1 MAIRPRSPER
11 MFGLVVHEVARLL
24 RRRYEQRL
32 RSTGI
37 GLTRAQCAVLVNLV
51 EREGINQA
59 GLAQV
64 LDIEP
69 ITMVRLLD
77 KLQEA
82 GLVVRKPCPTD
93 RRAYTLELTPKAEP
107 VLEQI
112 YALAAEVYAES
123 QTGLSRADV
132 DHLISQLQIIK
143 SNLLTSTA
151 EASQSSTSSR
161 SKRRA

>member
-1 MAIRPRSPER
+1 MVTRSPER
-11 MFGLVVHEVARLL
+11 MFGLVIHEVARLL

-37 GLTRAQCAVLVNLV
+37 GLTRAQCAVLVNLA

-59 GLAQV
+59 CLAQV

-69 ITMVRLLD
+69 ISLVRLLD
-77 KLQEA
+77 KLQGA
-82 GLVVRKPCPTD
+82 GLIVRKPDPKD
-93 RRAYTLELTPKAEP
+93 RRAYILELTKKAEP

-112 YALAAEVYAES
+112 YALAEKVYEEA
-123 QTGLSRADV
+123 QTGLSKSDV
-132 DHLISQLQIIK
+132 SHLLSHLQIIK
-143 SNLLTSTA
+143 SNLLASTA
-151 EASQSSTSSR
+151 EPSQPAQTNTR

>member
-1 MAIRPRSPER
+1 MAIRSSER
-11 MFGLVVHEVARLL
+11 MFGLVIHEVARLL

-59 GLAQV
+59 CLAQV

-69 ITMVRLLD
+69 ITLVRLLD

-82 GLVVRKPCPTD
+82 GLIVRKPDPKD
-93 RRAYTLELTPKAEP
+93 RRAYILELTGKAEP

-123 QTGLSRADV
+123 QTGLSKTEV
-132 DHLISQLQIIK
+132 NYLISQLQIIK
-143 SNLLTSTA
+143 TNLLASTA
-151 EASQSSTSSR
+151 EASQSPPSKTR
-161 SKRRA
+161 NKRRA